1 MIRDITIG
9 QYYNVKSIVHDLD
22 PRVKLFAT
30 MIFLISLFISKSEY
44 AYFIEGI
51 FLFSLIKLS
60 NVPLKYM
67 FKGIKPLLFLLLI
80 SVIFNLILTTG
91 EVVFSFWIINITKE
105 GISLAIRMGLRF
117 IFLVLGS
124 SLLTYT
130 TTPNKLTDGLE
141 KSFSFLK
148 AVKVPVGE
156 IALMMS
162 IALRFIPILIEEVD
176 KIMKAQMSRG
186 ADFDNGNI
194 IEKGKALVPL
204 LVPLFI
210 SAFRRADDL
219 ALAMEARCYTT
230 SENRTKY
237 KPLKYQKIDFIAYI
251 ILFIYLFFV
260 FSTRFFRFIN

>member
-30 MIFLISLFISKSEY
+30 LIFLISLFVSKSVY
-44 AYFIEGI
+44 AYFIEGF
-51 FLFSLIKLS
+51 FLFICIKLS
-60 NVPLKYM
+60 FVPLKHM
-67 FKGIKPLLFLLLI
+67 IKGLKPLLFLLLI
-80 SVIFNLILTTG
+80 SVFFNLILTTG
-91 EVVFSFWIINITKE
+91 DIIYSFWIINITKE
-105 GISLAIRMGLRF
+105 GIELAIRMGLRLV
-117 IFLVLGS
+117 FLVLGS

-130 TTPNKLTDGLE
+130 TTPNKLTDGIE

-148 AVKVPVGE
+148 IFKIPVAE

-186 ADFDNGNI
+186 ADFDSGNI

-219 ALAMEARCYTT
+219 ALAMESRCYTT
-230 SENRTKY
+230 SDCRTKY
-237 KPLKYQKIDFIAYI
+237 KPLKYATYDYYAYM
-251 ILFIYLFFV
+251 ILIIYLLIV
-260 FSTRFFRFIN
+260 FLTRFI